1 MSGRRGFRDTL
12 PWWHTTWVWPYGYW
26 RPLSALAFWLEY
38 RAFGEHFNDWFATL
52 IVSHV
57 LFCACL
63 SWFAYSLTT
72 RWTVAILSATIF
84 AAPRPVQLTALEWL
98 PGYGSQVP
106 GDVILDYWK
115 NNVEAWLGIVV
126 LLALVAAVQRRY
138 SLAFALAGLSV
149 CFKETGWLTFPLI
162 VMVAAAIGRGGI
174 RGIPPRAWLVAA
186 AVAAPLAAIKIWV
199 GGHMLRSGSNF
210 TSNGAWPHRYLS
222 QIDGFGLGGF
232 TNLSWPTALLGL
244 AIMATGIGARRL
256 GLLKSAATVI
266 AAILLCTL
274 AQSALLRASPAVSL
288 VMLLDPSLGLVPA
301 LQSAFYFTITYLVL
315 RNRASHR
322 LLGLLIAAFC
332 LESTI
337 VIVNPK
343 QTAHIY
349 YIPSALCAVLLSVAF
364 AAAWDTLLNRRA
376 RPNKSDQSIDARIR

>member
-1 MSGRRGFRDTL
+1 MQAADKGREDVSAHRRVFIVNRFHFSVKQAAPLPGLIRALGLIVILAVFAAIIIHCIAEEWVWLRSPVLTGTALTLKRRDVPDWDLLIGGVRQAHGFRDTL
-12 PWWHTTWVWPYGYW
+12 SWWHTTWVWPYGYW

-162 VMVAAAIGRGGI
+162 VMVAA
-174 RGIPPRAWLVAA
+174 
-186 AVAAPLAAIKIWV
+186 
-199 GGHMLRSGSNF
+199 
-210 TSNGAWPHRYLS
+210 
-222 QIDGFGLGGF
+222 GF
-232 TNLSWPTALLGL
+232 
-244 AIMATGIGARRL
+244 
-256 GLLKSAATVI
+256 
-266 AAILLCTL
+266 
-274 AQSALLRASPAVSL
+274 
-288 VMLLDPSLGLVPA
+288 
-301 LQSAFYFTITYLVL
+301 
-315 RNRASHR
+315 
-322 LLGLLIAAFC
+322 AAF
-332 LESTI
+332 
-337 VIVNPK
+337 
-343 QTAHIY
+343 
-349 YIPSALCAVLLSVAF
+349 
-364 AAAWDTLLNRRA
+364 RRA
-376 RPNKSDQSIDARIR
+376 RGLSPPPWPRRWPRLKYGSAGTCCGRDRTSPATEHGRIDICRRSTASDLAASRI